1 MNIESLEG
9 WQSLLDK
16 RDKVDGDPEK
26 IRSIAAAWRT
36 ASDLT
41 DYTDDVAAAVRDVD
55 NAWHGQSADAF
66 VSYMGRFSTAGQGLS
81 AALSTCASNLSDV
94 AQALEDAKSSI
105 DTIISNTR
113 TAASEY
119 ATNHPDATDEQL
131 RSHFTSLL
139 TTANNDAQEHLDNAK
154 TAVSD
159 ATTAITG
166 SIDGDYTT
174 QTGSFS
180 TIPDP
185 ASQEFTPRKGIPFDW
200 KPTPGYQPP
209 TDPAGYTPTGYNPNG
224 YTPTT
229 SYAAYTGEGGVLTG
243 YGPSGP
249 PPPGGGPA
257 PTGQVREWIEQ
268 AVAILRRHGY
278 PMEKMNINDIWLIIR
293 HESGGNPHAIN
304 NWDSNAA
311 RGTPSKGLMQTIDP
325 TFNRW
330 ALPGHR
336 DIWNPVDNIIAG
348 VRYAIERYGSVSNV
362 PGVIGVKNGTGY
374 RGY

>member
-209 TDPAGYTPTGYNPNG
+209 PTRPATPPPATTPTA
-224 YTPTT
+224 T
-229 SYAAYTGEGGVLTG
+229 
-243 YGPSGP
+243 P
-249 PPPGGGPA
+249 PPPPTPPTPEERRSPTSSGTAPA
-257 PTGQVREWIEQ
+257 PT
-268 AVAILRRHGY
+268 
-278 PMEKMNINDIWLIIR
+278 
-293 HESGGNPHAIN
+293 S
-304 NWDSNAA
+304 
-311 RGTPSKGLMQTIDP
+311 
-325 TFNRW
+325 
-330 ALPGHR
+330 
-336 DIWNPVDNIIAG
+336 
-348 VRYAIERYGSVSNV
+348 
-362 PGVIGVKNGTGY
+362 
-374 RGY
+374 

>member
-1 MNIESLEG
+1 
-9 WQSLLDK
+9 
-16 RDKVDGDPEK
+16 
-26 IRSIAAAWRT
+26 
-36 ASDLT
+36 LT

-180 TIPDP
+180 TIPEP
-185 ASQEFTPRKGIPFDW
+185 PSQALTPRNGSPFVW
-200 KPTPGYQPP
+200 KPTPGDQPP
-209 TDPAGYTPTGYNPNG
+209 NDHSRSTSTHNVPKRITPTHTY
-224 YTPTT
+224 
-229 SYAAYTGEGGVLTG
+229 S
-243 YGPSGP
+243 
-249 PPPGGGPA
+249 
-257 PTGQVREWIEQ
+257 
-268 AVAILRRHGY
+268 
-278 PMEKMNINDIWLIIR
+278 
-293 HESGGNPHAIN
+293 PH
-304 NWDSNAA
+304 
-311 RGTPSKGLMQTIDP
+311 
-325 TFNRW
+325 
-330 ALPGHR
+330 HR
-336 DIWNPVDNIIAG
+336 
-348 VRYAIERYGSVSNV
+348 
-362 PGVIGVKNGTGY
+362 
-374 RGY
+374 